1 MSSLCLYVSQETE
14 HSDTNPFLKIHCLWT
29 MVAGKILRVLGPKDQ
44 VTPQK
49 ASKGKAGFQKGV
61 YSWLI
66 KA

>member
-1 MSSLCLYVSQETE
+1 
-14 HSDTNPFLKIHCLWT
+14 